1 LDEVL
6 GNILFSFFI
15 AGILIL
21 GVSLYFYYHFL
32 IRRAF
37 IEMARKL
44 GYRYYY
50 RSYAIPQRF
59 SFLSQHRRG
68 RGRYAFN
75 ILVGQEEGGS
85 HMLFDYTFSTG
96 LGAEKK
102 WHYSSF
108 SAMRH
113 GKTCSFL
120 RIYPRSML
128 EVLGDIVGYDE
139 AIFEDSPFTHRYAVY
154 ATDDSFAQEMVTQP
168 LVDYLMRHPGM
179 SLEVEPYWV
188 ALGASERLIPEEI
201 PRRLRQVEKVR
212 AMLPL

>member
-1 LDEVL
+1 MDEVL
-6 GNILFSFFI
+6 GNILFSFFLT
-15 AGILIL
+15 GIVIL
-21 GVSLYFYYHFL
+21 GVSLYFYYKYL
-32 IRRAF
+32 LRRAF
-37 IEMARKL
+37 IDMAKKL

-59 SFLSQHRRG
+59 AFLSQHRRG

-75 ILVGQEEGGS
+75 ILIGQGQNGS
-85 HMLFDYTFSTG
+85 HLLFDYTFSTG

-108 SAMRH
+108 SALRH
-113 GKTCSFL
+113 GRHCSSL

-128 EVLGDIVGYDE
+128 DVLGDIVGYDE
-139 AIFEDSPFTHRYAVY
+139 ALFEESEFTRKYAIFASEYT
-154 ATDDSFAQEMVTQP
+154 FAHEMVTQS

-179 SLEVEPYWV
+179 SLEVEPYWI
-188 ALGASERLIPEEI
+188 ALGATERLIPEEI
-201 PRRLRQVEKVR
+201 PRRLHQVEKIR

>member
-1 LDEVL
+1 MDEVL
-6 GNILFSFFI
+6 GNILFSFFL
-15 AGILIL
+15 AGIVIL
-21 GVSLYFYYHFL
+21 GISLYFYYQFL

-75 ILVGQEEGGS
+75 IIIGQEEGAS
-85 HMLFDYTFSTG
+85 HLLFDYTFSTG

-113 GKTCSFL
+113 GKTCAFL

-139 AIFEDSPFTHRYAVY
+139 ALFEESEFTRQYAVY
-154 ATDDSFAQEMVTQP
+154 ATDDSFAHELITQP
-168 LVDYLMRHPGM
+168 LVEYLMRHPGL

-188 ALGASERLIPEEI
+188 ALGAAERLIPEEI